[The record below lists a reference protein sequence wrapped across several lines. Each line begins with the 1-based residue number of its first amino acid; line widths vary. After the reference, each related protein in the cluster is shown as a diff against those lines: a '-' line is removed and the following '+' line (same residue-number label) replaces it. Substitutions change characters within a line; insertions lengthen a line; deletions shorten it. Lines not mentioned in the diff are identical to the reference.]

1 MLSPKYPNTTDWTK
15 NKAPHIGAGMNITD
29 FHNNVASPASK
40 GWFILNLKIVKE
52 DSIAST
58 TITAIIKNNTFS
70 ISKVFSKLASPH
82 NNPADVIDHNNPYI
96 FLTQKIK
103 LKTIIDN
110 SITYT

>member
-1 MLSPKYPNTTDWTK
+1 MIDWTK

-40 GWFILNLKIVKE
+40 GWFILNLNIVKE
-52 DSIAST
+52 DFIAST
-58 TITAIIKNNTFS
+58 TITAIINNNTFS
-70 ISKVFSKLASPH
+70 TNKVLSKLAKLH
-82 NNPADVIDHNNPYI
+82 NNPAAVIDHNNPYI

-110 SITYT
+110 SIIFFN